1 MHVFVLSYKK
11 GVQLTPAVQHQGQ
24 KIQKLFGVW
33 KEGSGGEE
41 KDPTAVPFQEK
52 LIKLTLCKIS
62 EDPHERETLQ
72 ARLH

>member
-24 KIQKLFGVW
+24 KIWKLFGVW